1 MSICGEDGEALCLSL
16 ARGSW
21 SQRSSSWRLL
31 PFLPSVLGVGA
42 GTDGWAWHPALQ
54 GRHICSEHPKAGSC
68 RRAPRR
74 STPRPAALWPAGSL
88 PVRSS
93 RRAGGPA
100 ANARQALNLR
110 LPVYQIPIG
119 KSLNPSTYLIRSAG
133 GQQCFWWSDSPQTRE
148 GAEGRTFQ
156 RHLRR
161 HLHVPGGRSHARPL
175 APAAAPLG
183 EMWSG
188 PVGDGVGRRPS
199 SLSLGAG
206 GRLFTGPCG
215 PLGWRRRSPWPLGW
229 PRAAP
234 GRAGGSRQALPQPAA
249 SGLSV
254 ALCRSRST
262 PTLLTA
268 PNWSPRWDFASRRGV
283 RALGGDAVPGK
294 HSGDGGVTAQSPWRC
309 PASSSDPPCV
319 PCSNLVVV

>member
-54 GRHICSEHPKAGSC
+54 GRHVCSEHPKAGSC

-74 STPRPAALWPAGSL
+74 STPRPAARWPAGSL

-110 LPVYQIPIG
+110 LPVYQILIG

-215 PLGWRRRSPWPLGW
+215 PLGWRRRSPWPLGR

-234 GRAGGSRQALPQPAA
+234 AGRVAVGRLCHSPLPQAF
-249 SGLSV
+249 
-254 ALCRSRST
+254 R
-262 PTLLTA
+262 
-268 PNWSPRWDFASRRGV
+268 
-283 RALGGDAVPGK
+283 
-294 HSGDGGVTAQSPWRC
+294 WRC
-309 PASSSDPPCV
+309 VEAVQLLHS
-319 PCSNLVVV
+319 